1 MLRYDDLTPADIA
14 KIEDDVQYTIT
25 RALAI
30 IEDAMRYGKTVS
42 TYYDRINTR
51 CNYIDN
57 HPTLVYVEQLS
68 ISYDPLTGITGDT
81 GYFPVSSLSGLL
93 RVTDAIREQHQALL
107 SAYYKEA
114 RQQIIS
120 DLCDQFKTD
129 KLYRRD
135 GCRFM
140 QIV

>member
-1 MLRYDDLTPADIA
+1 MLRYDDLTPTDVA
-14 KIEDDVQYTIT
+14 KIEDDVQYTVA

-30 IEDAMRYGKTVS
+30 IEDAMRYGKTAS

-51 CNYIDN
+51 GSYIDN
-57 HPTLVYVEQLS
+57 HPTLVYVEQMS
-68 ISYDPLTGITGDT
+68 IGYDPLTGLTGDT
-81 GYFPVSSLSGLL
+81 GYFPVSSLSDLL
-93 RVTDAIREQHQALL
+93 RVTDAIREQHQTLL

-120 DLCDQFKTD
+120 DLCNQIKTD